1 MEKKETIKIE
11 AKLERKNLTMQVDKE
26 DFAVALKTWRLRQN
40 LTQQQVAE
48 RFGVS
53 RWTIIRAE
61 QADNIS
67 WPTAYRLFAK
77 LAGELQSEKL

>member
-1 MEKKETIKIE
+1 MEKDIITIK
-11 AKLERKNLTMQVDKE
+11 AKTDKTNLSVQVDKE
-26 DFAVALKTWRLRQN
+26 DFALALKTWRLRQN

-61 QADNIS
+61 QADKIS

-77 LAGELQSEKL
+77 LVGEL

>member
-1 MEKKETIKIE
+1 MEKNAIKIE
-11 AKLERKNLTMQVDKE
+11 AKIERKNLSMQVDKE
-26 DFAVALKTWRLRQN
+26 DFAIALKTWRLRQN

-61 QADNIS
+61 QADSLS

-77 LAGELQSEKL
+77 LAGELQLERP